1 MIRVAVTGACGRMGT
16 LIIQNVLSADDM
28 KIVAGFDLV
37 QVGEDI
43 GNIVGG
49 GPLGI
54 NITHPDNLS
63 TELVKTKTDVLID
76 FTIAYAAVKTIE
88 TACKSKTNLVVG
100 TTGFTPEQQ
109 QQNEEN
115 IKKSNTKAVIA
126 PNFSIGVNVFL
137 KLIEKAT
144 KHLQNYDIEI
154 IEAHHNQKKDAPS
167 GTAIKAAEIINQGLT
182 ETKPIIHGRQG
193 LAPRESEIAIH
204 AIRGGDIVG
213 DHTVLFAG
221 NGERIEIKHQAHS
234 RQTFAAG
241 AITAARWLSN
251 ERISPG
257 LYGMKDILN
266 L

>member
-1 MIRVAVTGACGRMGT
+1 
-16 LIIQNVLSADDM
+16 
-28 KIVAGFDLV
+28 
-37 QVGEDI
+37 
-43 GNIVGG
+43 
-49 GPLGI
+49 
-54 NITHPDNLS
+54 
-63 TELVKTKTDVLID
+63 
-76 FTIAYAAVKTIE
+76 
-88 TACKSKTNLVVG
+88 
-100 TTGFTPEQQ
+100 
-109 QQNEEN
+109 
-115 IKKSNTKAVIA
+115 
-126 PNFSIGVNVFL
+126 
-137 KLIEKAT
+137 
-144 KHLQNYDIEI
+144 
-154 IEAHHNQKKDAPS
+154 
-167 GTAIKAAEIINQGLT
+167 IINQGLT